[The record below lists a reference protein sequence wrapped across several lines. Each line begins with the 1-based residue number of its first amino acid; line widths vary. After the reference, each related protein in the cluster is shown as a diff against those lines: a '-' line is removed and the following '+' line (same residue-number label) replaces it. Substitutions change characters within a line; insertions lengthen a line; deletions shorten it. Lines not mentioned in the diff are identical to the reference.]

1 MHLMSYNPV
10 CDKTQNMNATESETF
25 FRYQF
30 FLIPNPILLS
40 IPNFFDTESETI
52 LKMEKFRNR
61 EVSKPKCHTL
71 LGAGVAYQY
80 SGREDHRPLSQRD
93 GLDQDWYDMSMIHD
107 EISLKSI
114 KIITKFSQVQSK
126 ERGGVSRVMSST
138 RVTFCGCSECE
149 LASQIW
155 PGRQLEGVPGVPN
168 MGARCPHYSLDIQSR
183 KCLHGREF
191 VKKAD
196 KILDRI
202 DFVFTRLKK
211 WKTRIII

>member
-1 MHLMSYNPV
+1 
-10 CDKTQNMNATESETF
+10 
-25 FRYQF
+25 
-30 FLIPNPILLS
+30 
-40 IPNFFDTESETI
+40 
-52 LKMEKFRNR
+52 MEGG
-61 EVSKPKCHTL
+61 

-211 WKTRIII
+211 WKTRIIIWDFLQDQCAKLPWNDNF